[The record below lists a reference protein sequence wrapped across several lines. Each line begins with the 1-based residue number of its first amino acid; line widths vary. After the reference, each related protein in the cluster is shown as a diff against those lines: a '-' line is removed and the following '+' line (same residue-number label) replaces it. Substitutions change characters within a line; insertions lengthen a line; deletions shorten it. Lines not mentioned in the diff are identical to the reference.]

1 MRKFIN
7 RKNELEFLEKKYS
20 SGSAELIIIY
30 GRRRI
35 GKTELIIKFCKDKEH
50 LYFMGRLES
59 KEDTIKRFNNLI
71 IEKFNDKSL
80 LNSPLQNWD
89 AIFDYLAENSR
100 KKYILIIDEFPFL
113 VDRFPEIVS
122 IIQDKWDNR
131 LKGTKLKIILSGSS
145 VSMMEKYA
153 LDYKSPLYG
162 RRTGQWKVEK
172 MNIIHLKEFFPDYK
186 TEDIIKVYSCL
197 DMIPGYLDIFSPD
210 KEIIENIREKIFS
223 KGEFLY
229 EEIEILLREELR
241 DPSNYMSIISS
252 IAGGL
257 TTFNEIYNRTKLD
270 KSLLSK
276 YLSIL
281 ENLGIMEKAIPVTET
296 YKSKLKAKGA
306 LYFLKDNFF
315 DFWFKF
321 VYLNKQELEKGNPEF
336 VLKNIN
342 HEIEVYISRKF
353 ENFCAEAISYLKIGN
368 FLKIGR
374 WWSKDNEIDIVAI
387 NEEKKE
393 IIFGECKWKENVNA
407 EQIVREL
414 SEKSKYVRWNN
425 NRKESFVIFAKSF
438 DKKIENF
445 EGKKVYCY
453 NLEDIGRIMKGY

>member
-1 MRKFIN
+1 MKKFIN
-7 RKNELEFLEKKYS
+7 RIDEMKFLERKYKS
-20 SGSAELIIIY
+20 KSAELIIVY

-35 GKTELIIKFCKDKEH
+35 GKTELILKFCEKKKN

-59 KEDTIKRFNNLI
+59 REDTIKRFNNLL
-71 IEKFNDKSL
+71 IERFNDKTL

-100 KKYILIIDEFPFL
+100 KREILVIDEFPFL

-122 IIQDKWDNR
+122 VIQDKWDNKIR
-131 LKGTKLKIILSGSS
+131 DSTLMIILSGSS

-172 MNIIHLKEFFPDYK
+172 MNIVYLKEFFPDYRI
-186 TEDIIKVYSCL
+186 EDIIRLYSCL
-197 DMIPGYLDIFSPD
+197 DTIPGYLNVFSSD
-210 KEIIENIREKIFS
+210 KDLIKNLKEKIFS

-241 DPSNYMSIISS
+241 DPSNYMSILSS
-252 IAGGL
+252 IAGGM

-276 YLSIL
+276 YLSVL
-281 ENLGIMEKAIPVTET
+281 ENLGIMEKRIPITES

-306 LYFLKDNFF
+306 LYSLKDNFF
-315 DFWFKF
+315 DFWFRF
-321 VYLNKQELEKGNPEF
+321 IYLNKQELEKGNPES
-336 VLKNIN
+336 VLKNIKS
-342 HEIEVYISRKF
+342 EIEAYVSRKF
-353 ENFCAEAISYLKIGN
+353 ENFSIEALPYLKISN
-368 FLKIGR
+368 FSKAGR
-374 WWSKDNEIDIVAI
+374 WWHKDKEIDIVAL

-393 IIFGECKWKENVNA
+393 ILFGECKWKEKVNA
-407 EQIVREL
+407 EEILRKL
-414 SEKSKYVRWNN
+414 IEKSGYVGRNN
-425 NRKESFVIFAKSF
+425 KDRKESFAIFAKTF
-438 DKKIENF
+438 NKKINKF
-445 EGKKVYCY
+445 EGKKVYCFD
-453 NLEDIGRIMKGY
+453 LKDMSRLLKK